1 MREGDLKMKNF
12 KKCLLVTFTTM
23 LAFSYTAPSSISYA
37 EENKSVN
44 TTKSEVSGAE
54 IAKTKEMM
62 DVIQELDQNLDM
74 ENLSRNNPED
84 ILKLSKEAQDFYHSY
99 KNMSDINNGN
109 VSADNVVNLIA
120 SKVNESSI
128 NDNSN
133 NAAMYSTVRSKDF
146 YISNYQVNEVIKLV
160 GLHGTGWGFAIALAK
175 KFGKSPT
182 WVTLMIVA
190 VPALGAAAINYCN
203 SKNKGIIINRLSF
216 GATHTFT
223 CRSQ

>member
-1 MREGDLKMKNF
+1 
-12 KKCLLVTFTTM
+12 M

-37 EENKSVN
+37 EENQNVN
-44 TTKSEVSGAE
+44 TIKSEVSSLE
-54 IAKTKEMM
+54 IAKTKEIM
-62 DVIQELDQNLDM
+62 DVIQELDQKLDM
-74 ENLSRNNPED
+74 ENLSNNTTED
-84 ILKLSKEAQDFYHSY
+84 ILKLSKESQDFYYSY
-99 KNMSDINNGN
+99 KNISDLNNGN
-109 VSADNVVNLIA
+109 VSADNVTNLIA
-120 SKVNESSI
+120 SKVNENSI
-128 NDNSN
+128 NN
-133 NAAMYSTVRSKDF
+133 NPNYAAQYAAVRSKDF